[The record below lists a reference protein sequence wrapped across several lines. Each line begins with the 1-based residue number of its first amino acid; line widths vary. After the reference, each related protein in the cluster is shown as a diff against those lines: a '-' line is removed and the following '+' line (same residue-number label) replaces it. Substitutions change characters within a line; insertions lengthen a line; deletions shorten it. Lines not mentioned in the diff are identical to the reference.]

1 MISLSHRLSRRIVAV
16 VASCATA
23 AGMILPISSAQ
34 SAPAR
39 AAHSNAPRTAEQMA
53 DTTRTSGAE
62 NENADSDRQDSSP
75 LSILDRD
82 ANYRITVRSREN
94 TLPLRRDDS
103 PKGRCMRD
111 PMASN
116 FQRCRIWSPSN
127 KRYMSIH
134 FKPAVKHSRRVLM
147 LLDGA
152 SAIDTHSRWINL
164 GGAARTFAN
173 TDINVILPIGGGASY
188 YADFQYPY
196 KYCSLAHLKLDTQQW
211 ETFLTK
217 DLLRWATDNDL
228 ATSNWSVG
236 GFSMGGGSA
245 LALTERHPDIFDQA
259 LSYSGLNMMFVP
271 GLQEVLT
278 VTSDLTP
285 CMWRPFGSPLNP
297 ARYEFDPFLNMEKL
311 RDAKDVY
318 LSANLGIPAIRNYHS
333 GDAINSFWEWGVVVL
348 TVLFF
353 LKAKAI
359 NLTNV
364 TLHIKPLGT
373 HNYWVAAQEL
383 RETKERI
390 LNKTI
395 DDDDDVNS
403 ANIDADSS
411 AAKKNSAGKS
421 STGSV
426 ADGTADGEPDSS
438 ADSSDVDGRTP
449 GSAKGAKHGDGTQ
462 RDGDTSSTV
471 KEPAPAAS
479 SSTKKKPAS
488 SSTEKP
494 AASTTAKKSTPAVPS
509 SARQPAPTATS
520 TKKSV

>member
-1 MISLSHRLSRRIVAV
+1 
-16 VASCATA
+16 
-23 AGMILPISSAQ
+23 
-34 SAPAR
+34 
-39 AAHSNAPRTAEQMA
+39 
-53 DTTRTSGAE
+53 
-62 NENADSDRQDSSP
+62 
-75 LSILDRD
+75 
-82 ANYRITVRSREN
+82 
-94 TLPLRRDDS
+94 
-103 PKGRCMRD
+103 
-111 PMASN
+111 
-116 FQRCRIWSPSN
+116 
-127 KRYMSIH
+127 
-134 FKPAVKHSRRVLM
+134 
-147 LLDGA
+147 
-152 SAIDTHSRWINL
+152 
-164 GGAARTFAN
+164 
-173 TDINVILPIGGGASY
+173 
-188 YADFQYPY
+188 
-196 KYCSLAHLKLDTQQW
+196 
-211 ETFLTK
+211 
-217 DLLRWATDNDL
+217 
-228 ATSNWSVG
+228 
-236 GFSMGGGSA
+236 
-245 LALTERHPDIFDQA
+245 
-259 LSYSGLNMMFVP
+259 
-271 GLQEVLT
+271 
-278 VTSDLTP
+278 
-285 CMWRPFGSPLNP
+285 
-297 ARYEFDPFLNMEKL
+297 MEKL

-318 LSANLGIPAIRNYHS
+318 LSANLGIPARRNYHS

-426 ADGTADGEPDSS
+426 ADGTADGEPDSL

-449 GSAKGAKHGDGTQ
+449 GSAKGAKRGDGTQ
-462 RDGDTSSTV
+462 SDGDTSSTV

-494 AASTTAKKSTPAVPS
+494 AASTTAKKSTPAVPP

>member
-16 VASCATA
+16 LASCATA

-103 PKGRCMRD
+103 PKGRCTRD

-188 YADFQYPY
+188 YADFQYSY
-196 KYCSLAHLKLDTQQW
+196 KNCTLVHPNVELQQW

-217 DLLRWATDNDL
+217 ELLGWARRNGL
-228 ATSNWSVG
+228 ATSHWSVG

-245 LALTERHPDIFDQA
+245 LSLTERHPEIFDQA
-259 LSYSGLNMMFVP
+259 LSYSGMNMLALP
-271 GLQEVLT
+271 GLQELIT
-278 VTSDLTP
+278 VVSDYSP
-285 CMWRPFGSPLNP
+285 CVWRSFGSPFNP

-318 LSANLGIPAIRNYHS
+318 LSANSGFLPVKDYQLGDVDNTL
-333 GDAINSFWEWGVVVL
+333 WEWGVVAL

-395 DDDDDVNS
+395 DDDDDGDAFLDEKSSDAGVANS
-403 ANIDADSS
+403 RDDTGRSAGSTNSTTVKPTAS
-411 AAKKNSAGKS
+411 AANTKR
-421 STGSV
+421 
-426 ADGTADGEPDSS
+426 TAPAES
-438 ADSSDVDGRTP
+438 
-449 GSAKGAKHGDGTQ
+449 
-462 RDGDTSSTV
+462 TSSN
-471 KEPAPAAS
+471 
-479 SSTKKKPAS
+479 KKPAS
-488 SSTEKP
+488 STM
-494 AASTTAKKSTPAVPS
+494 TQKSVPS
-509 SARQPAPTATS
+509 SSVKKAAVSGTSVATFGATS
-520 TKKSV
+520 